1 MSQNLTPTPSS
12 PTMYSS
18 SSSLSPSQPHPSSP
32 HQEEAQLLEHQ
43 HHEHDKDCSI
53 MDRSVRLNNAGVD
66 CVEEGYHKIAW
77 DLFKGSL
84 ELKLALERRSKPSS
98 EEETGSP
105 STSSGNTEHM
115 ERTDNAYVQRAE
127 EHLFYLEE
135 EQMRRCEEREDGAF
149 HNVEEERP
157 SEARGPVATSTDLN
171 GDGIIYTPFLYCH
184 PIRLQTESSSAP
196 RDSRRDSATIIF
208 NLALVDQMKH
218 RRSQQAVALY
228 ELAMT
233 LLTGDPVDM
242 LGIALVNNIGV
253 WCCENG
259 DEEGAWTC
267 MGHLSNFVRAFG
279 DFIGEEE
286 REGLH
291 SNILWLLNPPFA
303 ASPAA

>member
-1 MSQNLTPTPSS
+1 
-12 PTMYSS
+12 MYSS
-18 SSSLSPSQPHPSSP
+18 SSSLSDSQPHPSSP
-32 HQEEAQLLEHQ
+32 QQEEAQLLEQ
-43 HHEHDKDCSI
+43 QQQQLQDEECSI
-53 MDRSVRLNNAGVD
+53 TYRSVRLNNAGVD
-66 CVEEGYHKIAW
+66 CVEAGYHKMAW

-84 ELKLALERRSKPSS
+84 ELKLALERRSKPVS
-98 EEETGSP
+98 EEGAGLP

-115 ERTDNAYVQRAE
+115 ERKDNAYVQRAE
-127 EHLFYLEE
+127 EHLFYLDE
-135 EQMRRCEEREDGAF
+135 EQMRRGEVREEGAF

-157 SEARGPVATSTDLN
+157 SEARVPVATSTDVN
-171 GDGIIYTPFLYCH
+171 GDGTIYTPFLYCH
-184 PIRLQTESSSAP
+184 PIRLQTESPSAP
-196 RDSRRDSATIIF
+196 RNSRRDSATIIF

-218 RRSQQAVALY
+218 RGSQQAVALY

-267 MGHLSNFVRAFG
+267 MGHLSTFVRAFG
-279 DFIGEEE
+279 DCIGEEE

-291 SNILWLLNPPFA
+291 SNILWLLNPPFG